1 MVPWLRQRLA
11 SFQNPSLQGM
21 AGEKKARTRWAVR
34 FCLFRRSRF
43 TSAPCSFFEL
53 CPFCVAGVGRWGH
66 FELWNVVLHGRCRK
80 LDTFSSVCMCGAF
93 CTLLKRCNVG
103 TRESKREMVL
113 EVIFRGRRGIWWT
126 WTTFWK
132 GRTLRFC
139 ETVVEF
145 DLGHVD
151 DSVKQ
156 VRHFGCLGLNFRGR
170 RNTL

>member
-1 MVPWLRQRLA
+1 MHLNGSNYLESVEHDFRIYNAALNREFQCFSVVPWLRQRLA

-66 FELWNVVLHGRCRK
+66 FEVWNVVLHGRCRK

-113 EVIFRGRRGIWWT
+113 EVIFRGRRGIW
-126 WTTFWK
+126 
-132 GRTLRFC
+132 
-139 ETVVEF
+139 
-145 DLGHVD
+145 
-151 DSVKQ
+151 
-156 VRHFGCLGLNFRGR
+156 
-170 RNTL
+170 